1 MLDSP
6 LISVEQKPSQSSG
19 EGRDGRKSTRWR
31 LCCYLDWGSW
41 WFSYRR
47 TPHCWSLTD
56 GVCETEWSTS
66 PLLPSHPRWIW
77 GITHRPVRWAGN
89 CRSMKLDG
97 AFKASNSNHD
107 TDLRRQKSPQHHYL
121 KLPCFNGQGKENEG
135 GNMSDLL
142 KVLKA
147 SCWFHSFLKRRFIS
161 SFHVLNIN
169 FLPCT
174 SNLFHKLQQCH
185 CKSNVHV

>member
-47 TPHCWSLTD
+47 TPHCWSLTG

-107 TDLRRQKSPQHHYL
+107 TDL
-121 KLPCFNGQGKENEG
+121 CGFA
-135 GNMSDLL
+135 
-142 KVLKA
+142 VLTTI
-147 SCWFHSFLKRRFIS
+147 HIKREDKNPLSTTIL
-161 SFHVLNIN
+161 SFHASMDKAKKMREEI
-169 FLPCT
+169 C
-174 SNLFHKLQQCH
+174 QIY
-185 CKSNVHV
+185 